1 MSENSGGQ
9 KAEGKHQTGA
19 ERKAQRRSEAKA
31 EDRGEPEEA
40 AAENEAGGR
49 RKEIA
54 DEAIRETACVKAER
68 LTPPFHE
75 KWRKAKQSRPKGRGF
90 FVFI

>member
-1 MSENSGGQ
+1 
-9 KAEGKHQTGA
+9 
-19 ERKAQRRSEAKA
+19 
-31 EDRGEPEEA
+31 EA

-54 DEAIRETACVKAER
+54 DEAIRETACVEAER

-75 KWRKAKQSRPKGRGF
+75 KWRKSKAVSMETSGLFCFSPTEFLRSERG
-90 FVFI
+90 VFYCLPQHPVI

>member
-1 MSENSGGQ
+1 VS
-9 KAEGKHQTGA
+9 
-19 ERKAQRRSEAKA
+19 R
-31 EDRGEPEEA
+31 EEA

-54 DEAIRETACVKAER
+54 DEAIRETACVEAER

-75 KWRKAKQSRPKGRGF
+75 KWRKAKQSRRKRRGF
-90 FVFI
+90 FVYTEK